1 MTTTWIEL
9 YLEAIAAER
18 GAAQNTLDAYARD
31 LMDLLR
37 FLDTQGRNLAT
48 ADRADLLD
56 YMVELDR
63 VGMSRATRAR
73 RLSAMRQFFRFL
85 FVEGMREDNPSLRIS
100 GPKPDARIPV
110 TLSPEDVANL
120 IDAVKSMGRNT
131 LERARNAALI
141 ELLYAT
147 GMRVSEL
154 VSLPVTAVRGDPRMI
169 MVRGKGGR
177 DRMVPL
183 SDPAKAA
190 IAEWIIHRDAEAKW
204 KGAVFLFPGGGR
216 SGHLTRQTLFLLL
229 KEAAVQVGLS
239 AHQVSPHILRHA
251 FATHLLANGAD
262 LRAIQTL
269 LGHADIGTTEIYTH
283 VLDERLKALVLES
296 HPMAN
301 D

>member
-37 FLDTQGRNLAT
+37 FLDKRGRDLST
-48 ADRADLLD
+48 VDRADLLD
-56 YMVELDR
+56 YLVELDR

-100 GPKPDARIPV
+100 GPKPDARIPT

-120 IDAVKSMGRNT
+120 IDAVKSMGRSP

-190 IAEWIIHRDAEAKW
+190 IAEWIIHRDVEAKW
-204 KGAVFLFPGGGR
+204 KGAGFLFPGGGR
-216 SGHLTRQTLFLLL
+216 TGHLTRQTLFLLP

-239 AHQVSPHILRHA
+239 PHQVSPHILRHA

-296 HPMAN
+296 HPMAH